1 MNFKLGF
8 SMLRQKIFIWWYL
21 CQGLGIS
28 FLRHI
33 ERCRCL
39 LFVLDMTD
47 EDSHEQLEALGYELE
62 QYTSGLSKRPHGVIA
77 NKMDLKESKDNFANL
92 TKWMETQSY
101 FSNNLIPISAKD
113 SSNIIQ
119 LLQFIKRMCHDPSWS
134 LLKNIFKLWT
144 NETIYFLNIF
154 NTLFYF
160 LFVIDSVSVLKIF
173 SDRSKLEFGF
183 SGTQNYLIVN
193 EFVIYACWTSLFFI
207 SCQIFGTFDFS

>member
-1 MNFKLGF
+1 
-8 SMLRQKIFIWWYL
+8 
-21 CQGLGIS
+21 
-28 FLRHI
+28 
-33 ERCRCL
+33 
-39 LFVLDMTD
+39 MTD

-160 LFVIDSVSVLKIF
+160 LFVIDSVSALKIF

-207 SCQIFGTFDFS
+207 SCQIFGTFDVFSKFWSIFIMIHFQKSSNMPKIWQKMKKSHVQFA